1 MVPQFVAPV
10 RVEAYTSIAAL
21 ATAVRNECDADA
33 RPTLA
38 EVTHTLSAWAGGDSV
53 DPEPADLSPGAAWWA
68 PGHAPVDP
76 PEAAK
81 VKLAAAAAGRA
92 FHAASLPM
100 GGVGGGP
107 IPPPSHTHT
116 RTCASPSSSTS
127 PRRATGRRGCLRRR
141 SRCARR
147 APRCRRSCEARWRT
161 CAAPTR
167 RASTRSWPSATSGRR
182 TGPWWWPARRSRT
195 RRRGWCVLPRGLVT
209 LGTTSLDEFGARAL
223 AALNT
228 TFTIAGAL
236 HPMHVLAAAGRA
248 AGRRRR
254 RRHALPVRRWRRR
267 GRSAGRQRRR
277 DAGKRRVV
285 SWTERELNAR
295 GTRAHA
301 RARSRE
307 GSMTWGRTAQTK
319 CIREC

>member
-107 IPPPSHTHT
+107 IPPLLTHTHAHAHPPAPA
-116 RTCASPSSSTS
+116 RPHDGPPEDVGVCDDG
-127 PRRATGRRGCLRRR
+127 RAARVEHRGAGDH
-141 SRCARR
+141 ARR
-147 APRCRRSCEARWRT
+147 A
-161 CAAPTR
+161 
-167 RASTRSWPSATSGRR
+167 G
-182 TGPWWWPARRSRT
+182 GPARPPHAAH
-195 RRRGWCVLPRGLVT
+195 RRDRGP
-209 LGTTSLDEFGARAL
+209 
-223 AALNT
+223 
-228 TFTIAGAL
+228 
-236 HPMHVLAAAGRA
+236 
-248 AGRRRR
+248 
-254 RRHALPVRRWRRR
+254 
-267 GRSAGRQRRR
+267 QRRR
-277 DAGKRRVV
+277 DAALAHGGGPRA
-285 SWTERELNAR
+285 EAGR
-295 GTRAHA
+295 GAVDGACYHA
-301 RARSRE
+301 
-307 GSMTWGRTAQTK
+307 GS
-319 CIREC
+319 